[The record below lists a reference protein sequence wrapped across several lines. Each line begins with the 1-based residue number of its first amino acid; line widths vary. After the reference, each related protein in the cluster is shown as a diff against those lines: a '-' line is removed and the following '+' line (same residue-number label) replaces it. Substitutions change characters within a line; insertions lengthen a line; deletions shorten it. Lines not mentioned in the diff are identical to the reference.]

1 MIVSHSKSVSMPM
14 PGIESS
20 EDTAG
25 LFLADF
31 GTKAPCEEAGVA
43 KSDLSIT
50 VKNGVATLSGV
61 TDTTA
66 EANMVEYLV
75 SRINGVREVIN
86 LINLD
91 PAAYPCA
98 DSATLTA

>member
-1 MIVSHSKSVSMPM
+1 MCIR
-14 PGIESS
+14 
-20 EDTAG
+20 DR
-25 LFLADF
+25 
-31 GTKAPCEEAGVA
+31 A